1 MKQKSLGGEPMEKKS
16 LREPKGR
23 KTGGE
28 FMKNKIAVGFFL
40 VMLVTSLII
49 LSWAPQ
55 PSQAAQKVFR
65 WRVQHFLPGT
75 HPTYDAFVK
84 WCNDVKVASAGRLA
98 IKSFPIGAV
107 VPAMEQWEAVSKGV
121 LQMGFSYGAFWGGK
135 TPVAGF
141 SVGIP
146 FTLRDVQDHYVL
158 QRMGLE
164 DLIREAYAKHN
175 IYYLRQNPCLATV
188 MSSKRPVT
196 SVADIKGLKVRA
208 VGMVGQMLAEAG
220 AAVIT
225 VPGPEIYGALEKG
238 IIDAAVYGPLAS
250 QFEMGFPEVTKYIV
264 MPPLAIEAD
273 EMIINMDAWKALP
286 DDLKK
291 LLYLSAADHT
301 VVIGDLYRS
310 DSEKAL
316 NACLKK
322 GLKVS
327 EISQEDRAK
336 LTQIGWKVVEKYAAE
351 NPIFAKATKIMK
363 DYLELTGI
371 KR

>member
-1 MKQKSLGGEPMEKKS
+1 
-16 LREPKGR
+16 
-23 KTGGE
+23 
-28 FMKNKIAVGFFL
+28 
-40 VMLVTSLII
+40 
-49 LSWAPQ
+49 
-55 PSQAAQKVFR
+55 
-65 WRVQHFLPGT
+65 
-75 HPTYDAFVK
+75 
-84 WCNDVKVASAGRLA
+84 
-98 IKSFPIGAV
+98 
-107 VPAMEQWEAVSKGV
+107 MEQWEAVSKGV
-121 LQMGFSYGAFWGGK
+121 LEMGFSYGAFWGGK

-175 IYYLRQNPCLATV
+175 IYYLRQNPCLGTV
-188 MSSKRPVT
+188 MSSKKPVT
-196 SVADIKGLKVRA
+196 SVADIKGLKIRA
-208 VGMVGQMLAEAG
+208 VGMIGQMLAQAG

-250 QFEMGFPEVTKYIV
+250 QFEMGFHEVTNYIV

-273 EMIINMDAWKALP
+273 EMIINMDAWNALP

-301 VVIGDLYRS
+301 VVIGDLYRR

-351 NPIFAKATKIMK
+351 NPTFAKATEIMK

-371 KR
+371 KK

>member
-1 MKQKSLGGEPMEKKS
+1 MVKNFLQETRGK
-16 LREPKGR
+16 
-23 KTGGE
+23 KTGCE
-28 FMKNKIAVGFFL
+28 FMKNKIALTFFI
-40 VMLVTSLII
+40 VMLMTSFIFI
-49 LSWAPQ
+49 SWAPQ
-55 PSQAAQKVFR
+55 PSHAAQQVFR
-65 WRVQHFLPGT
+65 WRVQHFLPAT
-75 HPTYDAFVK
+75 HPAYAAFAK
-84 WCNDVKVASAGRLA
+84 WCEDVKIASGGRLV
-98 IKSFPIGAV
+98 IKASPIGTI

-164 DLIREAYAKHN
+164 DLIRKAYAKHN
-175 IYYLRQNPCLATV
+175 IYYLRQNPCMGTV
-188 MSSKRPVT
+188 MSSKKPVT

-208 VGMVGQMLAEAG
+208 VGVIGQMLAEAG

-250 QFEMGFPEVTKYIV
+250 QFEMGFQEVTKYIV

-273 EMIINMDAWKALP
+273 EMIINMDAWNALP

-301 VVIGDLYRS
+301 IVIGDIYRI

-327 EISQEDRAK
+327 QIGEEERAK
-336 LTQIGWKVVEKYAAE
+336 LTQIGWKVVEKYAAKD
-351 NPIFAKATKIMK
+351 PIYSEALNIMN
-363 DYLELTGI
+363 DYLKLTGI
-371 KR
+371 KK